1 MRGIFMN
8 KEIYSN
14 IIFMLRQIA
23 KYTPGLLY
31 AAIIEGVVWGVIHSV
46 TSVIYLRIIFDQ
58 IEREEPFAEIL
69 KPIGLLTVFLI
80 VVFIFHAW
88 YWSYYQPKKKD
99 YFTG

>member
-1 MRGIFMN
+1 MN

-69 KPIGLLTVFLI
+69 KPIGLLTVF
-80 VVFIFHAW
+80 
-88 YWSYYQPKKKD
+88 
-99 YFTG
+99 